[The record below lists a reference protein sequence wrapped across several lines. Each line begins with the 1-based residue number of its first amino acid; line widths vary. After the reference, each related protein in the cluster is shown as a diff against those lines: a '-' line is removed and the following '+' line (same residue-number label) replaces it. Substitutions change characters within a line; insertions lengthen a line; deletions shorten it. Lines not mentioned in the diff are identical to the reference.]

1 MGATPTK
8 AAASKRQRPIYISL
22 PPERVAQLDAIA
34 AEECSSRSQ
43 VARRALIHELRRRD
57 DDTRPAA

>member
-1 MGATPTK
+1 MGTTPTR
-8 AAASKRQRPIYISL
+8 AATSTRQRPIYITL

-43 VARRALIHELRRRD
+43 VARRLVVRELRRRD
-57 DDTRPAA
+57 GDRKPAA